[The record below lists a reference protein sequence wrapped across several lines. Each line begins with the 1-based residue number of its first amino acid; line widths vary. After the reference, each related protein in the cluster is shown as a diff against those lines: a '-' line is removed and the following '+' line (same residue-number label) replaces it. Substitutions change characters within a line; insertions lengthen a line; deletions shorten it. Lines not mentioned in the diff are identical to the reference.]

1 MAFWIFKCSPASYR
15 LSERLADPNP
25 TVRWRVTRYRDEIR
39 PGDTVFIWE
48 TGPGR
53 GIRAIM
59 RVDEPPRETTESPSE
74 QPYNT
79 RPDTGTVWR
88 ITATLLDRH
97 LNLPH
102 GLLRTIAGLEQLSV
116 LRKDVFQQATNF
128 PVTDAEGEILL
139 RLAGEQ
145 GAHLTGN

>member
-1 MAFWIFKCSPASYR
+1 MAFWIFKCSPAKYR

-25 TVRWRVTRYRDEIR
+25 RIRWRVTRYRDEIR

-48 TGPGR
+48 TGPAR

-59 RVDEPPRETTESPSE
+59 RVDEPPHETMELPSE

-79 RPDTGTVWR
+79 RPITETARR
-88 ITATLLDRH
+88 ITGTLLDRH
-97 LNLPH
+97 LNLPQA
-102 GLLRTIAGLEQLSV
+102 LLREVAGLEQLSV

-145 GAHLTGN
+145 GSHPTGH